1 MYAEQPTSCVLRTH
15 EEVRPWF
22 LQEVGCSD
30 CRRVV
35 YMTLNDTEI
44 SKNDSA
50 RGSTT
55 NQGPSSFFN
64 KASQTCMQQGEC
76 VKEHLEGCW
85 ELTAGPFLQPMRRF
99 GNYYVRLLFPNLLPL
114 FSRTHHHFRQLFL
127 KHFSQDSL
135 VDFLQLLWASETVFG
150 SQGQSSV
157 QSAMKQKDS
166 FASIAM
172 IR

>member
-1 MYAEQPTSCVLRTH
+1 MSL
-15 EEVRPWF
+15 EVRPWF

-85 ELTAGPFLQPMRRF
+85 ELTAGPFLQHMRRF
-99 GNYYVRLLFPNLLPL
+99 GNYYIRLLFPNLLPL
-114 FSRTHHHFRQLFL
+114 FSRTHHHFCQLFL

-135 VDFLQLLWASETVFG
+135 VQTSYSCCGPRRQCLDHRARALHRALRRRKTVLLPLP
-150 SQGQSSV
+150 
-157 QSAMKQKDS
+157 
-166 FASIAM
+166 
-172 IR
+172 